1 MAAGDQEMLQSI
13 EQGHVRPESGGQM
26 HIGRLSGLR
35 CSRVDHDELG
45 PVDARKP
52 IQNSHPEHG
61 LLNAMLW
68 PTCMMASVTSRSL
81 YEPG

>member
-1 MAAGDQEMLQSI
+1 MAAGDQEML
-13 EQGHVRPESGGQM
+13 QGHVRPESGGQM

-45 PVDARKP
+45 PVGARKP

-61 LLNAMLW
+61 LLRRDVVANMHDGIRHIEVA
-68 PTCMMASVTSRSL
+68 V
-81 YEPG
+81 